1 MTVSSLFT
9 HKDTNMNISIIGTGH
24 IGSALGKLI
33 ADYTKHTLTFGARSP
48 EEAKGLNADLRRKAG
63 IAAPAEAARAGE
75 IVILATPFPALSEVA
90 ASLGGPEA
98 LTGKILV
105 DVSNPLTADMMG
117 LTVSG
122 QDSAGETV
130 ARTFPGAHVVKAFN
144 TVFAPVLAG
153 HDPGQKTTS
162 APTVFV
168 AGDDAGAKSKV
179 VALAAELGFDAL
191 DAGPLTNSR
200 YLESTLELMMQLAQ
214 GQKLGTNI
222 RLRVLR
228 G

>member
-1 MTVSSLFT
+1 
-9 HKDTNMNISIIGTGH
+9 MNISIIGTGN
-24 IGSALGKLI
+24 IGAALGKLI
-33 ADYTKHTLTFGARSP
+33 AHHTPHPLTLGSRDGKAVD
-48 EEAKGLNADLRRKAG
+48 GLQGRATTTT
-63 IAAPAEAARAGE
+63 PAEAVRASE
-75 IVILATPFPALSEVA
+75 IVILATPFPALNEVA
-90 ASLGGPEA
+90 ASLGGAAA

-105 DVSNPLTADMMG
+105 DVSNPLTADYMG

-130 ARTFPGAHVVKAFN
+130 ARTFPGARVVKAFN
-144 TVFAPVLAG
+144 TVFAPVLAS
-153 HDPGQKTTS
+153 HQPGAADTS

-168 AGDDAGAKSKV
+168 AGDDADAKTQV

-200 YLESTLELMMQLAQ
+200 YLEGALEQMIQLAYGQ
-214 GQKLGTNI
+214 GLGANI

>member
-1 MTVSSLFT
+1 
-9 HKDTNMNISIIGTGH
+9 MNISIIGTGN
-24 IGSALGKLI
+24 IGAGLANLI
-33 ADYTKHTLTFGARSP
+33 AKHTSHSLTTGSRDSKP
-48 EEAKGLNADLRRKAG
+48 VPDLQGRAT
-63 IAAPAEAARAGE
+63 ATTPAEAIRANE

-90 ASLGGPEA
+90 ASLGGAKA
-98 LTGKILV
+98 LAGKILV
-105 DVSNPLTADMMG
+105 DVSNPLTPDMLG

-130 ARTFPGAHVVKAFN
+130 ARTFPGARVVKAFN
-144 TVFAPVLAG
+144 TVFAPVLAA
-153 HDPGQKTTS
+153 HQPGRDAAT

-168 AGDDAGAKSKV
+168 AGDDADAKAKV

-200 YLESTLELMMQLAQ
+200 YLEGTLEQMIQLAKGQ
-214 GQKLGTNI
+214 GLGMDI

>member
-1 MTVSSLFT
+1 
-9 HKDTNMNISIIGTGH
+9 MNISIIGTGH

-33 ADYTKHTLTFGARSP
+33 ANYTQHTLTFGSREP
-48 EEAKGLNADLRRKAG
+48 EK
-63 IAAPAEAARAGE
+63 EAARMGE

-90 ASLGGPEA
+90 ASLGGAEA
-98 LTGKILV
+98 LAGKILV

-130 ARTFPGAHVVKAFN
+130 ARAFPGAHVVKAFN

-153 HDPGQKTTS
+153 HDPDQKIT

-168 AGDDAGAKSKV
+168 AGDDAEPKAKI

-200 YLESTLELMMQLAQ
+200 YLEATLEQMMQIAQ
-214 GQKLGTNI
+214 GQGLGTNI

>member
-1 MTVSSLFT
+1 
-9 HKDTNMNISIIGTGH
+9 MNISIIGTGN

-33 ADYTKHTLTFGARSP
+33 ANHTQHTLAFGSRETDKAD
-48 EEAKGLNADLRRKAG
+48 ELNAGLLR
-63 IAAPAEAARAGE
+63 EARVVTPVEAVRAGE
-75 IVILATPFPALSEVA
+75 IVILAVPFPAFSEVA
-90 ASLGGPEA
+90 ASLGGAEA
-98 LTGKILV
+98 LAGKILV

-122 QDSAGETV
+122 QETV
-130 ARTFPGAHVVKAFN
+130 ARVFPGAHVVKAFN

-153 HDPGQKTTS
+153 HTPDQKAAS

-168 AGDDAGAKSKV
+168 ASDDAGAKAKI

-200 YLESTLELMMQLAQ
+200 YLESALELMIQLAQ
-214 GQKLGTNI
+214 GQGLGTNI

>member
-1 MTVSSLFT
+1 
-9 HKDTNMNISIIGTGH
+9 MNISIIGIGN

-33 ADYTKHTLTFGARSP
+33 ANHTQHTLAFGSRETDKADD
-48 EEAKGLNADLRRKAG
+48 LNAGLQRKST
-63 IAAPAEAARAGE
+63 IATPAEAVRAGE

-90 ASLGGPEA
+90 ASLGGAEA
-98 LTGKILV
+98 LAGKILV

-130 ARTFPGAHVVKAFN
+130 ARVFPGAHVVKAFN

-153 HDPGQKTTS
+153 HTPDQKAAS

-168 AGDDAGAKSKV
+168 ASDDAGAKAKI

-200 YLESTLELMMQLAQ
+200 YLESALELMIQLAQ
-214 GQKLGTNI
+214 GQGLGTNI

>member
-1 MTVSSLFT
+1 
-9 HKDTNMNISIIGTGH
+9 MNISIIGTGN
-24 IGSALGKLI
+24 IGGSLGKLI
-33 ADYTKHTLTFGARSP
+33 ANHTQHTLTFGSRD
-48 EEAKGLNADLRRKAG
+48 AKGVEGLQGRATSAT
-63 IAAPAEAARAGE
+63 PAEAVRASEVG
-75 IVILATPFPALSEVA
+75 ILATPFPAVSEVA
-90 ASLGGPEA
+90 AALGGAEA
-98 LTGKILV
+98 LAGKILI
-105 DVSNPLTADMMG
+105 DVSNPLTADYMG

-130 ARTFPGAHVVKAFN
+130 ARTFPGARVVKAFN

-153 HDPGQKTTS
+153 HQPGAADPS
-162 APTVFV
+162 ASTVFV
-168 AGDDAGAKSKV
+168 AGNDAEAKAQV

-200 YLESTLELMMQLAQ
+200 YLEGALEQMIQLAYGQ
-214 GQKLGTNI
+214 GLGANI

>member
-1 MTVSSLFT
+1 
-9 HKDTNMNISIIGTGH
+9 MNISIIGTGN
-24 IGSALGKLI
+24 IGAALGNLI
-33 ADYTKHTLTFGARSP
+33 ASYTTHSLTFGARDP
-48 EEAKGLNADLRRKAG
+48 KPVAGLPRRVTTTT
-63 IAAPAEAARAGE
+63 PAEAVRANE
-75 IVILATPFPALSEVA
+75 IVILATPFPALREVVKT
-90 ASLGGPEA
+90 LGGADA
-98 LTGKILV
+98 LAGKILI
-105 DVSNPLTADMMG
+105 DVSNPLTADLMG

-130 ARTFPGAHVVKAFN
+130 ARTFPAARVVKAFN

-153 HDPGQKTTS
+153 HQPSQRDTT

-168 AGDDAGAKSKV
+168 AGDHADAKAKV
-179 VALAAELGFDAL
+179 IALAAKLGFDAL

-200 YLESTLELMMQLAQ
+200 YLEGTLEQMMQLAQ
-214 GQKLGTNI
+214 GQGMGNNI

>member
-1 MTVSSLFT
+1 
-9 HKDTNMNISIIGTGH
+9 MNISIIGTGN
-24 IGSALGKLI
+24 IGSALGQLI
-33 ADYTKHTLTFGARSP
+33 ANHTQHTLTFGTRD
-48 EEAKGLNADLRRKAG
+48 AKGAADLNAGLLRKAG
-63 IAAPAEAARAGE
+63 VATPADAVRAADV
-75 IVILATPFPALSEVA
+75 VILATPFPALSNVA
-90 ASLGGPEA
+90 ASVGGADA
-98 LTGKILV
+98 LAGKIVV

-130 ARTFPGAHVVKAFN
+130 ARTFPAARVVKAFN
-144 TVFAPVLAG
+144 TVFAPVLAA
-153 HDPGQKTTS
+153 HRPDQKATT

-168 AGDDAGAKSKV
+168 AGDDVPAKAAV
-179 VALAAELGFDAL
+179 VSLAAQLGFDAL

-200 YLESTLELMMQLAQ
+200 YLEGALEQMIQLAQ
-214 GQKLGTNI
+214 GQKLGMNI